1 MNIGI
6 EQVMQSWGWTGIS
19 DEQVYDE
26 EINIALMADELGY
39 DDIWVVE
46 HHFEDYSFCP
56 DNFVYLAH
64 LAGRTKR
71 IKLATGAVILPWN
84 IQPLRVAEKA
94 ALLDHLSGGRAILG
108 LGRGLSRREYDQFG
122 IPMEEA
128 RGRFDE
134 AAAMIVEALETGVME
149 EHHGKYFDQPRAV
162 IRPKPR
168 ASFKG
173 RLKQV
178 AMSPDSVEEAAL
190 LGAQMM
196 QFTYKSMDTHKA
208 EIEAYTAA
216 YQKHHK
222 RPAPIPIMTDITVCD
237 SSAERAAD
245 NANKYVRDYLL
256 SVMHHYEM
264 MGDHFKDA
272 KGYEAY
278 GDTAVAMNEMG
289 LDAVADAY
297 VEGQVWGT
305 PQQMLDKFEKRRQ
318 IIGDYDILI
327 IPRFAGM
334 PFEVAQRTVE
344 VFAKEVM
351 PELRSWDTA
360 ATRAA

>member
-6 EQVMQSWGWTGIS
+6 EQVMQSWGWTDIS

-26 EINIALMADELGY
+26 ELKIALMGDELGY
-39 DDIWVVE
+39 DDLWVVE

-64 LAGRTKR
+64 VAALTKQ

-84 IQPLRVAEKA
+84 TQPLRVAEKA
-94 ALLDHLSGGRAILG
+94 ALLDHLSGGRFILG

-134 AAAMIVEALETGVME
+134 AAEMIIKALETGIME
-149 EHHGKYFDQPRAV
+149 EHHGEFFDQPRAV
-162 IRPKPR
+162 IRPKPKS
-168 ASFKG
+168 SFKG

-178 AMSPDSVEEAAL
+178 AMSPDSVEEAAV

-196 QFTYKSMDTHKA
+196 QFTYKPLDVHKA
-208 EIEAYTAA
+208 EIEAYCESF
-216 YQKHHK
+216 KRHHGAD
-222 RPAPIPIMTDITVCD
+222 APVPIMTDITVVD
-237 SSAERAAD
+237 SNADRCAE
-245 NANKYVRDYLL
+245 NANKYIRDYLL

-264 MGDHFKDA
+264 MGEHFQDA

-278 GDTAVAMNEMG
+278 GDTAVAMREMG
-289 LDAVADAY
+289 LDAVADGY
-297 VEGQVWGT
+297 VEGQAWGT
-305 PQQMLDKFEKRRQ
+305 PQQMLERLESRRE
-318 IIGDYDILI
+318 IIGDFDVLI

-344 VFAKEVM
+344 TFAKEVM
-351 PELRSWDTA
+351 PELRSWNRA